1 MYADEF
7 LDASLPNL
15 LRVWWLDSIGWG
27 VRKVKSDLHI
37 LSPRHT
43 PRALIF
49 CHFLLERVS
58 KFWVVKCIKE
68 GCSVNVFVGSQL
80 KSRGCFLL
88 VGCVKTKQ
96 NGLVPREQFYVLLEI
111 NNTSLVRKYMHGL
124 GFSNKLLTM
133 KYYQKR
139 LMRVFYSIFK

>member
-1 MYADEF
+1 M
-7 LDASLPNL
+7 
-15 LRVWWLDSIGWG
+15 
-27 VRKVKSDLHI
+27 
-37 LSPRHT
+37 
-43 PRALIF
+43 
-49 CHFLLERVS
+49 
-58 KFWVVKCIKE
+58 
-68 GCSVNVFVGSQL
+68 NVFVGSQL

-139 LMRVFYSIFK
+139 LMRVFYSIFKKCFSSC